1 MRRGQ
6 RGFLYIMVLFAIVVI
21 SIMMLKAFESWEY
34 ILSRDKED
42 ELIFRGEQIVNAIT
56 IYNRKKG
63 SFPASLK
70 ELYDGKYLRKLYK
83 DPMTDDGNWNI
94 VSLPKKA
101 GKEKYVVIPS
111 QLWKSLKGSYRIV
124 GVVSSAH
131 KKGFRVY
138 KEKEY
143 YDEWLFA
150 YGIKDKI
157 PPFKVYG
164 GGSDKR

>member
-1 MRRGQ
+1 MREDQ

-21 SIMMLKAFESWEY
+21 SIMMLKTFESWEY
-34 ILSRDKED
+34 IISRDKEE

-56 IYNRKKG
+56 LYNKKKG
-63 SFPASLK
+63 AFPDSLK
-70 ELYDGKYLRKLYK
+70 KLYEEKYLRRLYK
-83 DPMTDDGNWNI
+83 DPISEDGEWNI
-94 VSLPKKA
+94 VSIPKKA
-101 GKEKYVVIPS
+101 GKEKYVVIPHT
-111 QLWKSLKGSYRIV
+111 LWKSLKGSYKIV
-124 GVVSSAH
+124 GVVSPVH

-157 PPFKVYG
+157 PPFKVLG
-164 GGSDKR
+164 EENGK